1 MKTQITR
8 LIALLLCLCML
19 LSGCNLLEKTG
30 LLDLMNRVQTEA
42 YAIPYADME
51 YVRPDPD
58 AIQTALDTC
67 IESADAEDFSVLEEN
82 LYAYMTLYHDFYTN
96 YSLADIRYCCDM
108 TDIYWTDEYN
118 YCLEYSNQVSAGIDQ
133 LMYVLADSPHRETLE
148 TDEFYGEDYFDDYEG
163 ESIWDETFT
172 ALMEEE
178 TLLITEYYDLSARL
192 VDSTDTGA
200 IYIRMA
206 DLLAELIALRQ
217 RIAAYTGYKSFH
229 QFAYDFYYARDYSP
243 QQEAEYLQQVKQ
255 ELVPLYEQISNAAN
269 SDLQIDYSGE
279 KATYAY
285 VREMAQA
292 MGGTVKDAFDL
303 MDIAGLY
310 DITYSENKY
319 NASFEVYLTS
329 YDEPFIFMNPTGTT
343 NDHLTFAH
351 EFGHFCND
359 YASYGSMVGT
369 DVAEI
374 FSQGMEYLSL
384 FYCEDTEMLT
394 KIKMVDSLSVF
405 VEQSAYAEFER
416 RAYALKG
423 DALTGEN
430 LTTLF
435 GDVAMEFGFGDLGA
449 NKIFF
454 TQIPHFYT
462 NPMYVFSYVVSNDA
476 ALQLYQLEQ
485 TEAGAGLA
493 ALEANLATTE
503 TTFLAFLQSAEL
515 ESPFADGRVKSIR
528 ATFEDIL
535 SQNLRLSRRLD

>member
-1 MKTQITR
+1 MNVIKTR
-8 LIALLLCLCML
+8 LIALLLCLSLL

-42 YAIPYADME
+42 YAVPYADME

-148 TDEFYGEDYFDDYEG
+148 TEEYYGEDYFDDYEG

-172 ALMEEE
+172 ALMDEE
-178 TLLITEYYDLSARL
+178 TLLITEYYDLSAQL

-243 QQEAEYLQQVKQ
+243 KQEAEYLQQVKQ
-255 ELVPLYEQISNAAN
+255 ELVPLYEQISNTAN

-359 YASYGSMVGT
+359 YASYGSLVGI

-416 RAYALKG
+416 RAYELKG

-454 TQIPHFYT
+454 TQITHFYT

-476 ALQLYQLEQ
+476 AMQLYQLE
-485 TEAGAGLA
+485 TEEAGAGLT

-503 TTFLAFLQSAEL
+503 VNFLAFLQSAQL
-515 ESPFADGRVKSIR
+515 DSPFAEGRVESIR
-528 ATFEDIL
+528 ETFENIL
-535 SQNLRLSRRLD
+535 T

>member
-1 MKTQITR
+1 MKTQSTR

-42 YAIPYADME
+42 YAVPYADME

-192 VDSTDTGA
+192 VDSTDTGT
-200 IYIRMA
+200 IYICMA

-217 RIAAYTGYKSFH
+217 RIAAYTGYESFH
-229 QFAYDFYYARDYSP
+229 HFAYDFYYARDYSP

-255 ELVPLYEQISNAAN
+255 ELVPLYEQISHTAN
-269 SDLQIDYSGE
+269 PDLQIDYSGE

-359 YASYGSMVGT
+359 YASYGSSVGT

-485 TEAGAGLA
+485 TEAGAGLT

-515 ESPFADGRVKSIR
+515 ESPFADGRVKSIC

-535 SQNLRLSRRLD
+535 K

>member
-1 MKTQITR
+1 MRKELDMNKLKIR
-8 LIALLLCLCML
+8 LIALFLSLCML

-30 LLDLMNRVQTEA
+30 LLDLMHQVQTEA
-42 YAIPYADME
+42 YAVPYADME

-58 AIQTALDTC
+58 ALQTALDTC
-67 IESADAEDFSVLEEN
+67 MESADAEDFSVLEEN

-133 LMYVLADSPHRETLE
+133 LMYVLADSPHREILE
-148 TDEFYGEDYFDDYEG
+148 TEEYYGEDYFDDYEG
-163 ESIWDETFT
+163 ESIWDKTFT
-172 ALMEEE
+172 ALMDEE
-178 TLLITEYYDLSARL
+178 TLLITEYYDLSSQL

-200 IYIRMA
+200 IHTRMA

-243 QQEAEYLQQVKQ
+243 KQEAEYLQQVKQ
-255 ELVPLYEQISNAAN
+255 ELVPLYEQISNTAN
-269 SDLQIDYSGE
+269 SDLQIDYTGE

-359 YASYGSMVGT
+359 YASYGSLAGI

-394 KIKMVDSLSVF
+394 EIKMVDSLSVF

-416 RAYALKG
+416 RAYELKG

-454 TQIPHFYT
+454 TQITHFYT

-503 TTFLAFLQSAEL
+503 TTFLAFLQSAQL
-515 ESPFADGRVKSIR
+515 DSPFTDGRVKSIR
-528 ATFEDIL
+528 ATFENIL
-535 SQNLRLSRRLD
+535 K